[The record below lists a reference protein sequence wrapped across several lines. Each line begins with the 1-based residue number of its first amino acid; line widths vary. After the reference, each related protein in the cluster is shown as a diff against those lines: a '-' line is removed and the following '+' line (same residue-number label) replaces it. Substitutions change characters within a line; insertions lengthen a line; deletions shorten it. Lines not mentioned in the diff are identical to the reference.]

1 MPRATS
7 RRYAQAAF
15 AIAVD
20 RDAVDLWRTSI
31 EGASRVFEDPDVM
44 AFMSSP
50 FVPLAERLN
59 GVNVLLSDI
68 DPTVRNLWSLLV
80 SNGDVEQSQ
89 GIARAF
95 LDLADE
101 HDRVGRAQVTTA
113 VPLDD
118 DQRLQLRSRLQE
130 LAGLQRVELSERVD
144 PDLLGGL
151 VARIGDRLIDG
162 SARSRLRSMRV
173 SLAQRRAGT

>member
-1 MPRATS
+1 MARATS

-20 RDAVDLWRTSI
+20 RVAMELWRANI
-31 EGASRVFEDPDVM
+31 EDASRIFADPDVM

-59 GVNVLLSDI
+59 GINVLLADI

-80 SNGDVEQSQ
+80 SNGDAELSGAV
-89 GIARAF
+89 ADAF
-95 LDLADE
+95 RELADE
-101 HDRVGRAQVTTA
+101 HDGIGRAQVTTA
-113 VPLDD
+113 VPLGDG
-118 DQRLQLRSRLQE
+118 QRERLRSRLMSM
-130 LAGLQRVELSERVD
+130 AGLQQVELSERVD

-162 SARSRLRSMRV
+162 SARSRLSSMRV
-173 SLAQRRAGT
+173 ALAQRRVGS

>member
-20 RDAVDLWRTSI
+20 RDAVALWRANI
-31 EGASRVFEDPDVM
+31 ESASRVFSDPDVM

-50 FVPLAERLN
+50 LVPLAERLN
-59 GVNVLLSDI
+59 GVNVLLADSDV
-68 DPTVRNLWSLLV
+68 TVRNLWSLLV

-89 GIARAF
+89 AIAHAF
-95 LDLADE
+95 IDLADE
-101 HDRVGRAQVTTA
+101 HEGIGRAQVTTA

-118 DQRLQLRSRLQE
+118 AQRSKLQTRLQD
-130 LAGLQRVELSERVD
+130 LADLKQVELSERVD

-173 SLAQRRAGT
+173 SLAQRRAGA

>member
-20 RDAVDLWRTSI
+20 RDAVALWRANV
-31 EGASRVFEDPDVM
+31 EAASRVFADPDVL
-44 AFMSSP
+44 AFMASP

-59 GVNVLLSDI
+59 GVNVLLADSDQ
-68 DPTVRNLWSLLV
+68 TVRNLWSLLV
-80 SNGDVEQSQ
+80 SNGDVEQSNA
-89 GIARAF
+89 IARAF

-101 HDRVGRAQVTTA
+101 HEGIGRAEVATA

-118 DQRLQLRSRLQE
+118 DQRSKLQARLQE
-130 LAGLQRVELSERVD
+130 LADLQRIELSERVD